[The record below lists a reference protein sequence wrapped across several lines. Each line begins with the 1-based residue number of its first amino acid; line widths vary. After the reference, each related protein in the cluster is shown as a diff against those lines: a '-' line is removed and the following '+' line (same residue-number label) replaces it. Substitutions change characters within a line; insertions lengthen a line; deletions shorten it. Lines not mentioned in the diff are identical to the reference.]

1 MHTHS
6 ILTPHSTPMRTRL
19 TVLPVFLLAIALL
32 AGCQAT
38 AEQGSG
44 RSEPTTAYVNG
55 HVWTGERF
63 VDRPLFVRGE
73 QFVDASATA
82 DTTIDLA
89 GGYVIPPFGDA
100 HTHNLGAGG
109 IAVRIAQNL
118 YLPQGIFYVADLT
131 NPHSEI
137 TDERSYFDPPMSVRA
152 WFGRATTPDVAYT
165 LGGLTAT
172 GSHPAP
178 AMERLFGDDVD
189 STWSLAGDAYW
200 FMDTVEDVETK
211 WPDYIAQSPDLVK
224 VYLMDVG
231 GDLDR
236 GDAEAYRRDG
246 CGFGLCPKELR
257 AIVERA
263 HAAGKRVSAHVNTA
277 ADVRL
282 ALDAGVDELA
292 HLPLGNDGI
301 SVEESAPYRLSDA
314 TIDRIGAREMV
325 VGSTALLLVEDVE
338 SLPADTL
345 QAEIAL
351 QRDQIQQLHAAG
363 ARIALSGHNWQ
374 TSPRREADYFRAH
387 GFFDTRTLLNL
398 WTTTTPQAIFP
409 DRRIGRLDPGYEASF
424 LVLGGNPLDDFD
436 AVGTIRQRV
445 KQGHRLGA
453 PAS

>member
-1 MHTHS
+1 
-6 ILTPHSTPMRTRL
+6 MRTH
-19 TVLPVFLLAIALL
+19 LPFLIAPLVAITLL
-32 AGCQAT
+32 VGCQAT
-38 AEQGSG
+38 AEQDSTPAA
-44 RSEPTTAYVNG
+44 PTTAYVNG
-55 HVWTGERF
+55 YVWTGEAF
-63 VDRPLFVRGE
+63 VDRPLFVRDGRFIDE
-73 QFVDASATA
+73 PAEA

-89 GGYVIPPFGDA
+89 GGYAIPPFGDA
-100 HTHNLGAGG
+100 HTHNLGSGG

-118 YLPQGIFYVADLT
+118 YLPQGVFYVADLT

-137 TDERSYFDPPMSVRA
+137 TDERSYFDPPMSIRA
-152 WFGRATTPDVAYT
+152 WFGRETTPDVAYT
-165 LGGLTAT
+165 MGGLTVT

-178 AMERLFGDDVD
+178 AMESIYGDDVD

-211 WPDYIAQSPDLVK
+211 WPDYIAQDPDLVK

-231 GDLDR
+231 SDLDM

-246 CGFGLCPKELR
+246 CGFGLCPAVLR

-263 HAAGKRVSAHVNTA
+263 HAAGKRVSAHANTA

-301 SVEESAPYRLSDA
+301 AIEESAPYRLSDE
-314 TIDRIGAREMV
+314 TIDRIGARNMV
-325 VGSTALLLVEDVE
+325 VVPTALLLVEDVA
-338 SLPADTL
+338 SFPADTL

-351 QRDQIQQLHAAG
+351 QRDQIQKLHAAG

-374 TSPRREADYFRAH
+374 TTPRREAEYFHAH
-387 GFFDTRTLLNL
+387 SFFDNQTLLHL
-398 WTTTTPQAIFP
+398 WTTTTPQAVFP
-409 DRRIGRLDPGYEASF
+409 DRQIGRLDAGYEASF
-424 LVLGGNPLDDFD
+424 LVLGGNPLDDFR
-436 AVGTIRQRV
+436 AVRDIRRRV
-445 KQGHRLGA
+445 KQGYELGA

>member
-1 MHTHS
+1 
-6 ILTPHSTPMRTRL
+6 MRTRP
-19 TVLPVFLLAIALL
+19 TFLPTFLFAIALL
-32 AGCQAT
+32 AGCQVT
-38 AEQGSG
+38 AEQAPN
-44 RSEPTTAYVNG
+44 RPEPTTAYVNG
-55 HVWTGERF
+55 YVWTGERF
-63 VDRPLFVRGE
+63 VDRPLFVRDG
-73 QFVDASATA
+73 QFIDEPAEA

-109 IAVRIAQNL
+109 ISVRIAQNL

-152 WFGRATTPDVAYT
+152 WFDRATTPDVAYT

-172 GSHPAP
+172 GSHPGP
-178 AMERLFGDDVD
+178 VMESIYGDDVD

-200 FMDTVEDVETK
+200 FMDSVEDVQAK
-211 WPDYIAQSPDLVK
+211 WPEYIAQDPDLVK

-236 GDAEAYRRDG
+236 GDAEALRRDG
-246 CGFGLCPKELR
+246 CGFGLCPEELR
-257 AIVERA
+257 AVVERA
-263 HAAGKRVSAHVNTA
+263 HAAGKRVTAHVGTA

-301 SVEESAPYRLSDA
+301 AVDESAPYRLSDA
-314 TIDRIGAREMV
+314 TIDRIGARGMV
-325 VGSTALLLVEDVE
+325 VVPTALLLVEDVD
-338 SLPADTL
+338 SFPADTL

-351 QRDQIQQLHAAG
+351 QRAEIQKLHAAG
-363 ARIALSGHNWQ
+363 AQIALSGHNWQ
-374 TSPRREADYFRAH
+374 TTPRREAEYFHAH
-387 GFFDTRTLLNL
+387 SFFDNQTLLQL

-409 DRRIGRLDPGYEASF
+409 DRQIGRLDAGYEASF

-436 AVGTIRQRV
+436 AVRTIRQRV